1 MILELDCGN
10 SFIKWRVLDV
20 GDTRASAEGVVGSD
34 LALIDSLVALPGLLL
49 TRCRL
54 VSVRAL
60 EETSKLVEAL
70 HEAFGVAVS
79 CAVPAREMA
88 GVRNGYEDFER
99 LGLDRWLAMLGGFK
113 LARGACLVLDFG
125 TAATAD
131 FIAADGEHLG
141 GFICPGMPLMRN
153 QLRTH
158 TRKIRYDDAAAERA
172 MERLS
177 PGRTTAEAVERGCT
191 LMLRGFVL
199 TQLELARSYWGD
211 DFTVFLTGG
220 DADLVVDAVPQARL
234 VPDLVLSVWRWL
246 ALCPEVIMRWLFCFY
261 SSSTPSITFGI
272 NKKHRCAP
280 KMSRP

>member
-10 SFIKWRVLDV
+10 SFIKWRVLDL
-20 GDTRASAEGVVGSD
+20 DRASVSAEGVVGSD
-34 LALIDSLVALPGLLL
+34 LALIEGLIELPGLLL

-54 VSVRAL
+54 VSVRAQG
-60 EETSKLVEAL
+60 ETDKLINAL
-70 HEAFGVAVS
+70 VDAFGVVVS
-79 CAVPAREMA
+79 CAASAREMA

-113 LARGACLVLDFG
+113 LASGACLVLDFG

-131 FIAADGEHLG
+131 YIAADGEHLG

-158 TRKIRYDDAAAERA
+158 TRKIRYDDASAEKA
-172 MERLS
+172 LERLW
-177 PGRTTAEAVERGCT
+177 PGRTTVEAVERGCT

-211 DFTVFLTGG
+211 DFSVFLTGG
-220 DADLVVDAVPQARL
+220 DAELVADAVPQARL
-234 VPDLVLSVWRWL
+234 VPDLVFVGLAMACPLS
-246 ALCPEVIMRWLFCFY
+246 
-261 SSSTPSITFGI
+261 
-272 NKKHRCAP
+272 
-280 KMSRP
+280 

>member
-20 GDTRASAEGVVGSD
+20 NKVGASAEGVVGSD
-34 LALIDSLVALPGLLL
+34 VALIETLEALPGLLL
-49 TRCRL
+49 TRCRM
-54 VSVRAL
+54 VSVRAP
-60 EETSKLVEAL
+60 EETNKLIAAL
-70 HEAFGVAVS
+70 EEAFGVTVCCAVS
-79 CAVPAREMA
+79 SREMA

-113 LARGACLVLDFG
+113 LAAGPCLVLDFG

-172 MERLS
+172 LERLS
-177 PGRTTAEAVERGCT
+177 PGRTTVEAVERGCT
-191 LMLRGFVL
+191 LMIRGFVL
-199 TQLELARSYWGD
+199 TQLELALAYWGD

-220 DADLVVDAVPQARL
+220 DADLVWDAVPQARL
-234 VPDLVLSVWRWL
+234 VPDLVFVGLAMACPLS
-246 ALCPEVIMRWLFCFY
+246 
-261 SSSTPSITFGI
+261 
-272 NKKHRCAP
+272 
-280 KMSRP
+280 

>member
-20 GDTRASAEGVVGSD
+20 NKVGASAEGVVGSD
-34 LALIDSLVALPGLLL
+34 VALIETLEALPRLLL
-49 TRCRL
+49 TRCRM
-54 VSVRAL
+54 VSVRAP
-60 EETSKLVEAL
+60 EETNKLIAAL
-70 HEAFGVAVS
+70 EEAFGVTVCCAVS
-79 CAVPAREMA
+79 SREMA

-113 LARGACLVLDFG
+113 LAAGPCLVLDFG

-172 MERLS
+172 LERLS
-177 PGRTTAEAVERGCT
+177 PGRTTVEAVERGCT
-191 LMLRGFVL
+191 LMIRGFVL
-199 TQLELARSYWGD
+199 TQLELARAYWGD

-220 DADLVVDAVPQARL
+220 DADLVWDAVPQARL
-234 VPDLVLSVWRWL
+234 VPDLVFVGLAMACPLS
-246 ALCPEVIMRWLFCFY
+246 
-261 SSSTPSITFGI
+261 
-272 NKKHRCAP
+272 
-280 KMSRP
+280 